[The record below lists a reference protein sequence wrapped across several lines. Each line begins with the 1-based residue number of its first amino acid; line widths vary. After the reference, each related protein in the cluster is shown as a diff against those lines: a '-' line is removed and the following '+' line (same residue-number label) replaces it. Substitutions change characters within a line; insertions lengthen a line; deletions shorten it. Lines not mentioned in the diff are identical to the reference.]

1 MLKERVKLIA
11 YWVWTTDLVVT
22 TLAFLLAWWLRSHLL
37 PQVFPGTFPTELYP
51 LSRYLGLLPFVLA
64 IWTFFLVTRESY
76 TSRRTVALAME
87 AWQVVQIV
95 AAGTLTLA
103 AAGWLLRLEFVSR
116 PFLILFGVINLA
128 FLLAEKLALRLS
140 ARHVRSRGFNYRT
153 LLLVGINPRSEEVA
167 RIIED
172 HPHWGLKLL
181 GFVAPNGSFP
191 DTFAELP
198 VLGRADDLPRI
209 LQNEVVDEVIF
220 VLSRRQLE
228 EFEESFLL
236 CSELGIRARVALYFP
251 HMKARVVLEE
261 LEGIPLLTFTNTPG
275 AIFPLFVKWLSDVV
289 LSAILLVVLSPLLL
303 VIGLAVWLSSKGP
316 MLYTQQRCGLNGRRF
331 TLYKFRTMYVG
342 ADQHLDEVAHL
353 NEVNGPAFKAKRD
366 PRITPIG
373 RWLRRWSFDE
383 LPQLVNVLKGEMSL
397 VGPRPPIPDEVERY
411 ERWQRR
417 RLSMKPGITGLWQV
431 SGRAGIDDFDDWIA
445 LDLRYI
451 DQWSL
456 WLDLKIMLK
465 TIPAVLFARGAA

>member
-1 MLKERVKLIA
+1 MLKERARLVA
-11 YWVWTTDLVVT
+11 YWVWTTDLVLT
-22 TLAFLLAWWLRSHLL
+22 TVAFFLAWWLRSHVL
-37 PQVFPGTFPTELYP
+37 PQLFPALFPTELYP
-51 LSRYLGLLPFVLA
+51 LARYLGLLPLVLA
-64 IWTFFLVTRESY
+64 IWTFLLVTREAY
-76 TSRRTVALAME
+76 TSRRTVALAVE
-87 AWQVVQIV
+87 AWHVFQVVGGGV
-95 AAGTLTLA
+95 LTLA
-103 AAGWLLRLEFVSR
+103 AAGWLLRLDFVSR

-128 FLLAEKLALRLS
+128 LLLGGKLALRLS
-140 ARHVRSRGFNYRT
+140 ARHVRSRGLNFRT

-167 RIIED
+167 RIIEE

-191 DTFAELP
+191 ETVNGLP
-198 VLGRADDLPRI
+198 VLGRADDLPGI
-209 LQNEVVDEVIF
+209 LQRLVVDEVIF

-228 EFEESFLL
+228 EFEDSFLL

-251 HMKARVVLEE
+251 HMKARVILEE

-275 AIFPLFVKWLSDVV
+275 AIFPLFIKWLADVV
-289 LSAILLVVLSPLLL
+289 VSSLLLVVLSPLLAAL
-303 VIGLAVWLSSKGP
+303 GLIVWLSSKGP

-331 TLYKFRTMYVG
+331 TLYKFRTMHVG
-342 ADQHLDEVAHL
+342 ADEHLDEVAHL

-366 PRITPIG
+366 PRVTPVG
-373 RWLRRWSFDE
+373 RWLRRWSLDE
-383 LPQLVNVLKGEMSL
+383 LPQLVNVLNGEMSL
-397 VGPRPPIPDEVERY
+397 VGPRPPIPAEVELY

-456 WLDLKIMLK
+456 WLDAKILLK
-465 TIPAVLFARGAA
+465 TIPAVLFARGAT

>member
-1 MLKERVKLIA
+1 MLKERVKLVA
-11 YWVWTTDLVVT
+11 YWVWTTDLILT
-22 TLAFLLAWWLRSHLL
+22 TVAFLLAWWLRSNVL
-37 PQVFPGTFPTELYP
+37 PQVFPETFPTELYP
-51 LSRYLGLLPFVLA
+51 LSRYLGLLPLVLA
-64 IWTFFLVTRESY
+64 IWTFLLVTREAY

-95 AAGTLTLA
+95 TAGTLTLA

-116 PFLILFGVINLA
+116 PFLLLFGVIDLVL
-128 FLLAEKLALRLS
+128 LLAEKLALRLS

-153 LLLVGINPRSEEVA
+153 LLLVGINQRSEEVA

-191 DTFAELP
+191 ETVAGLP

-275 AIFPLFVKWLSDVV
+275 AVFPLFVKWMTDVL
-289 LSAILLVVLSPLLL
+289 LSAVLLAMLSPLLL
-303 VIGLAVWLSSKGP
+303 VIGLAVWLTSKGP
-316 MLYTQQRCGLNGRRF
+316 MLYTQKRCGLNGRRF
-331 TLYKFRTMYVG
+331 NLYKFRTMYVG
-342 ADQHLDEVAHL
+342 ADERLEEVAHL
-353 NEVNGPAFKAKRD
+353 NEVNGPAFKAKQD
-366 PRITPIG
+366 PRVTPVG
-373 RWLRRWSFDE
+373 HWLRRWSIDE

-397 VGPRPPIPDEVERY
+397 VGPRPPIPAEVELY

-456 WLDLKIMLK
+456 WLDTKILLK
-465 TIPAVLFARGAA
+465 TIPAVIFARGAA

>member
-1 MLKERVKLIA
+1 MLKERAKFVA
-11 YWVWTTDLVVT
+11 YWVWTMDLVLT
-22 TLAFLLAWWLRSHLL
+22 TVAFLLAWWLRSHVL
-37 PQVFPGTFPTELYP
+37 PQIFPEIFPTELYP
-51 LSRYLGLLPFVLA
+51 LSRYLGLLPLVLA
-64 IWTFFLVTRESY
+64 IWTFLLVTREAY

-87 AWQVVQIV
+87 AWQVVQV
-95 AAGTLTLA
+95 VGAGTLTLA
-103 AAGWLLRLEFVSR
+103 AAGWLLRLDFVSR
-116 PFLILFGVINLA
+116 PFLILFGVIDLV
-128 FLLAEKLALRLS
+128 LLHGEKLALRLS
-140 ARHVRSRGFNYRT
+140 ARHVRRRGLNFRT

-167 RIIED
+167 RIITE

-181 GFVAPNGSFP
+181 GFVAPNGSF
-191 DTFAELP
+191 TETVAGLP
-198 VLGRADDLPRI
+198 VLGRADDLPEI

-220 VLSRRQLE
+220 VLSRRQLD

-275 AIFPLFVKWLSDVV
+275 AVFPLFIKWLADAVI
-289 LSAILLVVLSPLLL
+289 SALALTVLSPLLL
-303 VIGLAVWLSSKGP
+303 LIGLAVWLSSKGP

-331 TLYKFRTMYVG
+331 TLFKFRTMYEG
-342 ADQHLDEVAHL
+342 ADERLDEVAHL

-366 PRITPIG
+366 PRVTPVG
-373 RWLRRWSFDE
+373 RILRRWSLDE

-397 VGPRPPIPDEVERY
+397 VGPRPPIPAEVDRY
-411 ERWQRR
+411 ARWQRR

-431 SGRAGIDDFDDWIA
+431 SGRAGIDDFDDWITY
-445 LDLRYI
+445 DLRYI

-456 WLDLKIMLK
+456 WLDLKILLK
-465 TIPAVLFARGAA
+465 TIPAVLTARGAA

>member
-1 MLKERVKLIA
+1 MLKERAKLVA
-11 YWVWTTDLVVT
+11 YWVWTTDLVLT
-22 TLAFLLAWWLRSHLL
+22 TVAFFLAWWLRSHLL
-37 PQVFPGTFPTELYP
+37 PQVFPEIFPTELYP
-51 LSRYLGLLPFVLA
+51 LSRYLGLLPLVLA
-64 IWTFFLVTRESY
+64 IWTFLLVTREAY
-76 TSRRTVALAME
+76 TSRRTVALAVE
-87 AWQVVQIV
+87 AWHVFQVVGGGV
-95 AAGTLTLA
+95 LTLA
-103 AAGWLLRLEFVSR
+103 AAGWLLRLDFVSR
-116 PFLILFGVINLA
+116 PFLILFGVINLV
-128 FLLAEKLALRLS
+128 LLLGEKLALRLS
-140 ARHVRSRGFNYRT
+140 ARHIRSRGLNFRT

-167 RIIED
+167 RIIEE

-191 DTFAELP
+191 ETVNGLP
-198 VLGRADDLPRI
+198 VLGSADDLPNI
-209 LQNEVVDEVIF
+209 LQRLVVDEVFF
-220 VLSRRQLE
+220 VLSRRQLD
-228 EFEESFLL
+228 EFEDSFLL

-251 HMKARVVLEE
+251 HMKARVILEE

-289 LSAILLVVLSPLLL
+289 LSAVLLVVLSPLLL
-303 VIGLAVWLSSKGP
+303 FIGLAVWLTSKGP

-331 TLYKFRTMYVG
+331 NLYKFRTMYVG
-342 ADQHLDEVAHL
+342 ADQRLDEVAHL
-353 NEVNGPAFKAKRD
+353 NEVNGPAFKAKHD
-366 PRITPIG
+366 PRVTPIG

-397 VGPRPPIPDEVERY
+397 VGPRPPIPAEVEQY

-456 WLDLKIMLK
+456 WLDFKILLK
-465 TIPAVLFARGAA
+465 TIPAVIFARGAT

>member
-1 MLKERVKLIA
+1 MLKERAKLVA
-11 YWVWTTDLVVT
+11 YWVWTTDLVLT
-22 TLAFLLAWWLRSHLL
+22 TVAFLLAWWLRSHIL
-37 PQVFPGTFPTELYP
+37 PQIFPTTFPTELFP
-51 LSRYLGLLPFVLA
+51 LSRYLGLLPLVLA
-64 IWTFFLVTRESY
+64 IWTFLLVTRESY
-76 TSRRTVALAME
+76 TSRRTVALAVE
-87 AWQVVQIV
+87 AWHVVQVVG
-95 AAGTLTLA
+95 AGTLTLA
-103 AAGWLLRLEFVSR
+103 AAGWLLRLDFVSR
-116 PFLILFGVINLA
+116 PFLILFGAINLV
-128 FLLAEKLALRLS
+128 LLLGAKLAIRLS

-167 RIIED
+167 RIIEE

-191 DTFAELP
+191 ETVAGLP
-198 VLGRADDLPRI
+198 VLGRADDLPAI
-209 LQNEVVDEVIF
+209 LQRLVVDEVIF
-220 VLSRRQLE
+220 VLSRRQLD

-251 HMKARVVLEE
+251 HMKARVILEE

-275 AIFPLFVKWLSDVV
+275 AVFPLFVKLLADVV
-289 LSAILLVVLSPLLL
+289 LSVALLVLLSPLLL
-303 VIGLAVWLSSKGP
+303 LIGLVVWLSSRGP
-316 MLYTQQRCGLNGRRF
+316 MLYTQRRCGLNGRRF
-331 TLYKFRTMYVG
+331 TLYKFRTMYLG
-342 ADQHLDEVAHL
+342 ADERLDEVAHL

-366 PRITPIG
+366 PRVTPIG
-373 RWLRRWSFDE
+373 RWLRRWSLDE

-397 VGPRPPIPDEVERY
+397 VGPRPPIPAEVERY

-431 SGRAGIDDFDDWIA
+431 SGRAGIDDFSDWIA

-456 WLDLKIMLK
+456 WLDLKILLK
-465 TIPAVLFARGAA
+465 TIPAVLFARGAS